1 MLTHPT
7 IPVFAL
13 FLGAMSR
20 ENLKVYAKVLFELS
34 NEIDWIPTT
43 PTALG
48 YDFCNTTFGMSTF
61 LSPVQDVGSF

>member
-1 MLTHPT
+1 
-7 IPVFAL
+7 
-13 FLGAMSR
+13 MSR

-48 YDFCNTTFGMSTF
+48 YDFCNINLFV
-61 LSPVQDVGSF
+61 PVYGVGFISNTAI